1 MKKLLSL
8 MLALLMLAVPLSGL
22 AEEDASAFDQLW
34 AMDDWSFLVD
44 LGVLTQEEAAML
56 SADRTAVAAGRE
68 LIHTGSVAAG
78 NLTGV
83 PEFDEGL
90 SSLLA
95 RASFEVREWSDG
107 LQLTLLADGEELERV
122 AIGEQ
127 DGIYAALS
135 SRLLPAPV
143 GFTAEELSQ
152 PATFIRLT
160 SALLKNGLISQDD
173 ARSISML
180 LLNGGIAPWPVG
192 LMQSFSGHLPA
203 IDLTA
208 WNAALAALQGRMVY
222 SDAAD
227 GTRTWTLEVTPAD
240 LRDLFVAVLIVV
252 RDSPE
257 LNAQLAE
264 ATGFNAYGEAG
275 GVSFNDAYILPL
287 LAELEGAETL
297 APVHTRLVG
306 QEDADGNLIRLEID
320 LCDAEDLALPVE
332 LRFDWTCRQ
341 EADGEVYELLMGD
354 ETGMYIYV
362 SCTHAIGD
370 MGEGYRLSLGSI
382 EEDGSHYVAFSADL
396 GWRVSRSS
404 YTLFTQAE
412 VYLDVTFPGNEFMST
427 PPESLH
433 YQLMLEIAEHRI
445 AINAVSER
453 ESASVPLR
461 SEFVVR
467 AAIDGVD
474 LTGTERLTL
483 TSGENLLLECSA
495 DVRTQPHEDSLFTGD
510 IVRMSEMSG
519 EELAAWVAQ
528 VKENAVMW
536 FDAQQNGWLGEF
548 VQLMQNLEPEE
559 DAEWTVDL
567 EERSFRPSVTVWT
580 CPVLSDHW
588 TVEIVEGADVVQV
601 EPYVETQLT
610 VGTEKMEHPYIML
623 EIIGLQPGEATV
635 CVKSYADESEA
646 SVASIMTVRLA
657 VDDAFQ
663 VTQLERIGWTAEEQA
678 Q

>member
-1 MKKLLSL
+1 MTNMISLL
-8 MLALLMLAVPLSGL
+8 MALLMAITP
-22 AEEDASAFDQLW
+22 AAFAAGKAADVDGKE
-34 AMDDWSFLVD
+34 AMNEWSFLVD

-68 LIHTGSVAAG
+68 LIHTGSIAAG

-90 SSLLA
+90 AALLA
-95 RASFEVREWSDG
+95 RASFEVREWRDG
-107 LQLTLLADGEELERV
+107 LALTLLADGEELERF
-122 AIGEQ
+122 AIAGQ
-127 DGIYAALS
+127 DGLYALS

-173 ARSISML
+173 ARAISML
-180 LLNGGIAPWPVG
+180 LLNGGMAPWPVG
-192 LMQSFSGHLPA
+192 LMQSFSGKMPA
-203 IDLTA
+203 IDLTS

-222 SDAAD
+222 IGAAD
-227 GTRTWTLEVTPAD
+227 GTRTWTLDVTAAD
-240 LRDLFVAVLIVV
+240 LRDLFVAALIVV

-257 LNAQLAE
+257 LNALLAE

-287 LAELEGAETL
+287 LADLEGAETL
-297 APVHTRLVG
+297 VPVHTRLAG
-306 QEDADGNLIRLEID
+306 HEDAAGNLVRLEID
-320 LCDAEDLALPVE
+320 LCDAEDPALPVE

-362 SCTHAIGD
+362 SCTHAIGAFGD
-370 MGEGYRLSLGSI
+370 GYMLSLGSI
-382 EEDGSHYVAFSADL
+382 EEDGRYVAFSAEL

-445 AINAVSER
+445 AIIAVSER

-474 LTGTERLTL
+474 LTGTESLTL

-510 IVRMSEMSG
+510 IVRMSEMSD

-528 VKENAVMW
+528 VKGSAGAWNAT
-536 FDAQQNGWLGEF
+536 QQNGWLGEF
-548 VQLMQNLEPEE
+548 VQLMQTLEPEE

-567 EERSFRPSVTVWT
+567 EERPFRPSVTIWT

-663 VTQLERIGWTAEEQA
+663 VTQLERISWTAEETVE
-678 Q
+678 